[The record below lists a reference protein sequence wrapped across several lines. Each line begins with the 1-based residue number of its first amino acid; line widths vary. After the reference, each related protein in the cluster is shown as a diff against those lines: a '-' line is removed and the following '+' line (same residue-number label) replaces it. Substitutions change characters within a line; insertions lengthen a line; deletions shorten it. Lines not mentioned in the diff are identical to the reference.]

1 MNEILKFV
9 SKVIITFI
17 LTNIQ
22 DIVILINFFLESS
35 KENSL
40 LKNDHVVLGQFLG
53 FSTLLML
60 SLIGYTISYILPVK
74 LFGFLGFLIIFFG
87 LNGLND
93 LIKNLLKQR
102 KQKNEKF
109 QHETKQMEIFLVETE
124 NDLEIKSKESF
135 CDDIRQIIK
144 VSLVTIAN
152 GNDNIAIYVPIFVE
166 CTSMEI
172 IAYGL
177 GFLFMVGVLCLVCYC
192 FIHFPPI
199 YKFAQKYAQF
209 ISPFIFIALGI
220 YILIDSKCFPWL
232 IKVIQTGQWTIE

>member
-1 MNEILKFV
+1 MEELLKFG
-9 SKVIITFI
+9 SKVIITFL

-35 KENSL
+35 KANSL

-109 QHETKQMEIFLVETE
+109 QNETKQ
-124 NDLEIKSKESF
+124 SF
-135 CDDIRQIIK
+135 CDDIKQIIK